1 MDIVRI
7 KPKDW
12 LSAGLGREGRVNKS
26 TRGDLLMNIMHNE
39 DI

>member
-12 LSAGLGREGRVNKS
+12 LSAGPGGAGRVNKS
-26 TRGDLLMNIMHNE
+26 TRGNLLMNIMHNE